1 MKVKE
6 IVCAVKIG
14 LAPAVCVSVCVCARV
29 CVCVC
34 ACDGCTVM
42 SDGGRNIGITDVRW
56 LAADS
61 MGKQQHKQIT
71 TVTCV

>member
-1 MKVKE
+1 MSGRLDE
-6 IVCAVKIG
+6 G
-14 LAPAVCVSVCVCARV
+14 EGDCVRGEDWLGTCSVCVCV

-42 SDGGRNIGITDVRW
+42 SDGGRNIGITDMRW

-71 TVTCV
+71 IVTCV